1 MNAKNSLCLRKTKEN
16 FSSNAIKRPPARAK
30 PEEANNF
37 LHNLINRNLFITLFI
52 HSTPLLSCLVFF
64 NALRKQLPRESE
76 SLILLFAQNPSPI
89 LLRSP
94 NGPRQQQHSANIQ
107 FEFPIPLLA
116 LFT

>member
-64 NALRKQLPRESE
+64 NALRKQLPRESF
-76 SLILLFAQNPSPI
+76 LILLFAQNPSPI

-94 NGPRQQQHSANIQ
+94 NGPRQQHSANIQ